1 MWDSHSSTAERAH
14 VGTGHCRS
22 TRCGPRPPPTDDTFI
37 LAGYK
42 YSATAL
48 PASALTAPPSGSP
61 ERYQPRYSLG
71 SILTIRS
78 RTPPEKQDWPFRA
91 FTRAC
96 VSCIHHCT
104 SAPRDHDFTVTA
116 GGARSAGVTACTSTS
131 RPLRRS
137 TRGPTVGVAP
147 RGEIAEN
154 RNRAARSKRPPR
166 SRA

>member
-1 MWDSHSSTAERAH
+1 MWAPGTAA
-14 VGTGHCRS
+14 
-22 TRCGPRPPPTDDTFI
+22 PRGAARGLLRPTTLSYLQAI
-37 LAGYK
+37 NIQRPLCQPARLSPHRLA
-42 YSATAL
+42 
-48 PASALTAPPSGSP
+48 APLN